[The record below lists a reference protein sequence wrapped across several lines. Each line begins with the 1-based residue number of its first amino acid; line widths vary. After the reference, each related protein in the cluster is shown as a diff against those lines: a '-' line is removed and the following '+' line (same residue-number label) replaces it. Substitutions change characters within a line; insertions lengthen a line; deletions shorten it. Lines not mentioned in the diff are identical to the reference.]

1 MSLVD
6 SSVLPLYSSG
16 RQLQHWRNDHNRIPV
31 RVSESETHRA
41 RRLRSLARKLR
52 EATQSRRPRSS
63 AHQLPITAMTTMKT
77 M

>member
-16 RQLQHWRNDHNRIPV
+16 RQLQHWRNHHNRIPV

-41 RRLRSLARKLR
+41 RRLRSLESSARR
-52 EATQSRRPRSS
+52 PSRAAPRSS